1 MKKHR
6 VIGRNVITIHC
17 EFIVVGVIT
26 VLEFSDLMINPI
38 SIVVSFMGKFIVKL
52 EELNISCNLLSV
64 YLNVFFK

>member
-1 MKKHR
+1 M
-6 VIGRNVITIHC
+6 NSLSLA
-17 EFIVVGVIT
+17 VIT